1 MLQQLPMTPLSQ
13 LVTLTQQCRLAHYS
27 WSRTTLFV
35 LGRFLLKMPM
45 VGPLLLAAAPRCWA
59 RALNCYVKCKPSVG
73 DQAVELLPPRRIV
86 ATESEMKLLEL
97 KQALTG
103 RAADDYRN
111 GFVAPAYRLIQL

>member
-1 MLQQLPMTPLSQ
+1 
-13 LVTLTQQCRLAHYS
+13 
-27 WSRTTLFV
+27 
-35 LGRFLLKMPM
+35 
-45 VGPLLLAAAPRCWA
+45 
-59 RALNCYVKCKPSVG
+59 VG